1 MFTNN
6 LDEVGESSIS
16 NSKVNQSIDDAVSL
30 GEDDI
35 VVSTKG
41 KLFMCMMMML
51 RVLTYLMVMVHLLE
65 PGRN

>member
-41 KLFMCMMMML
+41 K
-51 RVLTYLMVMVHLLE
+51 
-65 PGRN
+65 